1 MPKLNGALPSL
12 HHWSVS
18 AKPFLPFA
26 YPERYLRGWQV
37 GVNKAEFGWLKS
49 TNVATVKPSWQ
60 NITGTHVPESTR
72 ENWCAKR
79 IRTPDPRITN
89 SQLASVTHINQ
100 CVANAKRGLSLL
112 KAANICSWWY
122 KSGYSWTSTD
132 FFTPPI
138 SALA

>member
-1 MPKLNGALPSL
+1 MWVRLRVFCPVPTDIPTLWVRCQRIKLDLIGRQIVIFRLFYRVLWTSLDVLGSGSGA
-12 HHWSVS
+12 
-18 AKPFLPFA
+18 
-26 YPERYLRGWQV
+26 
-37 GVNKAEFGWLKS
+37 
-49 TNVATVKPSWQ
+49 
-60 NITGTHVPESTR
+60 
-72 ENWCAKR
+72 AKR